1 MWGHVTWEVFLKVMD
16 GTTRYMYKVVVLWGF
31 SSLPIC
37 NPLYVFFNWPI
48 HYLSTTSSCIHL
60 CELRNQ
66 QELLQF
72 QTKKAPKNI
81 KKNMVTVHNKSWTI
95 EKTYAISSSRC
106 LVWGQS
112 GFLSLLHIAFT
123 LLETSI
129 GPLNGL
135 FIGIGSSPMTRDD
148 ALRGTTRN
156 ERGIATM
163 PQQLSGKKRT
173 GTARW
178 SVRGH

>member
-1 MWGHVTWEVFLKVMD
+1 
-16 GTTRYMYKVVVLWGF
+16 
-31 SSLPIC
+31 
-37 NPLYVFFNWPI
+37 
-48 HYLSTTSSCIHL
+48 
-60 CELRNQ
+60 
-66 QELLQF
+66 
-72 QTKKAPKNI
+72 
-81 KKNMVTVHNKSWTI
+81 MVTVHNKSWTI

-173 GTARW
+173 GTAR
-178 SVRGH
+178 